1 MNYKV
6 LVTLDLPDADSAQRS
21 KFYESLSANKWN
33 KTDSLTTAWNLKFW
47 EGATAA
53 DVDRVIK
60 EHLDTASHASG
71 VRKVDYGYQLGYAEV
86 TVDKVRR

>member
-21 KFYESLSANKWN
+21 KFYESLSANKWT
-33 KTDSLTTAWNLKFW
+33 KIDSLTTAWRIGFW
-47 EGATAA
+47 DGATAA
-53 DVDRVIK
+53 DIDRVIK
-60 EHLDTASHASG
+60 EDLDTASRASG
-71 VRKVDYGYQLGYAEV
+71 VRKIDYGYQFGYAEV